1 MEEKN
6 NNFKILLIF
15 TTFLTTF
22 ILWYLVSY
30 KVDIFSLKI
39 EDNISSIEQ
48 NLKSKIID
56 LNTQKNLDLDLFWRV
71 YNIIDKNYYSKSSIE
86 KKNLEYWIIKW
97 LVDSLWDKHSEFLI
111 PEDTKIFLDS
121 LSWDFEWIWAVIEK
135 HDFWVIIDRVLAW
148 SPALEWW
155 LLKWDIIVEANEVQ
169 LQDLSVREAVEYI
182 KWPAWTVVNLKIIR
196 SWEPDFIYKEITRQK
211 ITIPSVESRDLEKE
225 NIWYIILS
233 NFWEH
238 TSEEFKNILN
248 EFKNDDNIE
257 GIIIDLR
264 DNWGWYLQSAIDIT
278 SEFLQKGDLIVE
290 TKYRDDFYN
299 NKYTSTNKWSI
310 FNKKIVILINWNSA
324 SASEI
329 MAWALRDYKK
339 AILVWTKTYWK
350 WSVQQPFE
358 LPDGSLLKLT
368 IAKWYTPSWHSIE
381 WNWIEP
387 DIKVELTRQDYQ
399 EKNDRQ
405 LNTAIEVLESYIKNN
420 SIWIVLEEFN
430 YEEID
435 KESQKD
441 IDDEND

>member
-30 KVDIFSLKI
+30 KIDIFSLKI
-39 EDNISSIEQ
+39 EDSVSNIEQ
-48 NLKSKIID
+48 NFKSKIID
-56 LNTQKNLDLDLFWRV
+56 LTTNKDLDLDLFWRV
-71 YNIIDKNYYSKSSIE
+71 YNIIDRNYYSNSSIE

-97 LVDSLWDKHSEFLI
+97 LVDSLWDKHSEFLT

-169 LQDLSVREAVEYI
+169 LQDLSVREAVEHI

-278 SEFLQKGDLIVE
+278 SEFLQKGKLIVE

-430 YEEID
+430 YEKID